1 MQSIRHVLSFYRHT
15 ELPKELKRHIILL
28 DPYAVRVRP
37 FNASEQMRLPQAST
51 SKFNF
56 SADASLASLGA
67 GHGRG
72 DGSDS
77 SAHTGSKG
85 QAGIRKVVDVLDDS
99 VLVFDPPDAE
109 SISKYKRALL
119 PVQAYRRFKDMR
131 YAFDRVFHEDAQQE
145 EVSNSRCRR
154 RSI

>member
-1 MQSIRHVLSFYRHT
+1 MPCRLPTITLRKKLKHIVLSDRN
-15 ELPKELKRHIILL
+15 I
-28 DPYAVRVRP
+28 VRVRP
-37 FNASEQMRLPQAST
+37 FNDSEQVRLPQAST
-51 SKFNF
+51 NKFNF
-56 SADASLASLGA
+56 SADASLAGLTGA

-72 DGSDS
+72 DSSDNLGY
-77 SAHTGSKG
+77 AGSKG

-131 YAFDRVFHEDAQQE
+131 YAFDRVFHEDTQQE
-145 EVSNSRCRR
+145 EVILYGSDNV
-154 RSI
+154 